1 MNISEY
7 KLTIKGKYM
16 VEEGHKYPSYFLSL
30 YATSTGMRYD
40 WYAAQSQVEINFSS
54 AQYHHLCFH

>member
-1 MNISEY
+1 
-7 KLTIKGKYM
+7 M

-40 WYAAQSQVEINFSS
+40 WYAAQSQVDINFSS